1 MINWKKIHYFTYT
14 FCRYFLAT
22 MIISYAFAKIFETQF
37 ISQPSV
43 YDKPIGNL
51 SGFELTWFYYGYS
64 YWYGLII
71 ASTQIISSLLLFFRQ
86 TTRIGI
92 IIFLT
97 FMINILLMD
106 FAYDIDGAKGMAV
119 VLTIMALFVFF
130 SDYNELIKYFIKTPP
145 LFEKERTIKI
155 NKISKLKFIY
165 IPLVFIGLFVLITT
179 LKDKFLSQNQF
190 FGAWENVENN
200 ERIYFESANTFQK
213 VNNSTFKPINSG
225 TYTFEKDSI
234 YLKGTQEE
242 NQTPE
247 IILKGK
253 FNINNNELKIET
265 TKGVKFYKRIR

>member
-22 MIISYAFAKIFETQF
+22 IIISYAFAKIFETQF

-130 SDYNELIKYFIKTPP
+130 SDYNDLIKYFIKTPP
-145 LFEKERTIKI
+145 LFEEERTTKI

-225 TYTFEKDSI
+225 AYTFEKDSI

-242 NQTPE
+242 NQIPE

>member
-71 ASTQIISSLLLFFRQ
+71 ASTQIISSMLLFFRQ

-119 VLTIMALFVFF
+119 VLTIMALFVFL
-130 SDYNELIKYFIKTPP
+130 SDYKELIKYFLKTPP
-145 LFEKERTIKI
+145 LFEEQRTAKI
-155 NKISKLKFIY
+155 NKISKLKFVY
-165 IPLVFIGLFVLITT
+165 IPLVFVGFFVLIIT

-200 ERIYFESANTFQK
+200 ERIYF
-213 VNNSTFKPINSG
+213 
-225 TYTFEKDSI
+225 
-234 YLKGTQEE
+234 
-242 NQTPE
+242 
-247 IILKGK
+247 
-253 FNINNNELKIET
+253 
-265 TKGVKFYKRIR
+265 

>member
-130 SDYNELIKYFIKTPP
+130 SDYNDLIKYFIKTPP
-145 LFEKERTIKI
+145 LFEEERTTKI

-190 FGAWENVENN
+190 FGAWENVKNN

>member
-22 MIISYAFAKIFETQF
+22 MIISYALAKIFETQF

-145 LFEKERTIKI
+145 LFEKERTTKI

-234 YLKGTQEE
+234 YLKETQEE

>member
-265 TKGVKFYKRIR
+265 TKGVKIYKRIR

>member
-22 MIISYAFAKIFETQF
+22 MIISYALAKIFETQF

-92 IIFLT
+92 IIFLS

-190 FGAWENVENN
+190 FGAWENVKNN

-234 YLKGTQEE
+234 YLKETQEE

>member
-97 FMINILLMD
+97 FMINILLMN

-130 SDYNELIKYFIKTPP
+130 SDYNDLIKYFIKTPP
-145 LFEKERTIKI
+145 LFEEERTTKI

-179 LKDKFLSQNQF
+179 LKGKFLSQNQF
-190 FGAWENVENN
+190 FGAWENVKNN

-213 VNNSTFKPINSG
+213 VNNSTFKPVNSG

>member
-165 IPLVFIGLFVLITT
+165 IPLVFIGLFILITT

-234 YLKGTQEE
+234 YLKETQEE

>member
-145 LFEKERTIKI
+145 LFEEERTTKI

-190 FGAWENVENN
+190 FGAWENVKNN

>member
-86 TTRIGI
+86 TTRIGS

>member
-22 MIISYAFAKIFETQF
+22 IIISYAFAKIFETQF

-145 LFEKERTIKI
+145 LFEEERTTKI

-225 TYTFEKDSI
+225 AYTFEKDSI

>member
-145 LFEKERTIKI
+145 LFEKERTTKI

-190 FGAWENVENN
+190 FGAWENVKNN

-242 NQTPE
+242 NRTPE

>member
-242 NQTPE
+242 NRTPE

>member
-71 ASTQIISSLLLFFRQ
+71 ASMQIISSLLLFFRQ

-97 FMINILLMD
+97 FMVNILLMD

-119 VLTIMALFVFF
+119 VLTMMALFVFL
-130 SDYNELIKYFIKTPP
+130 SDYKELIKYFLKTLP
-145 LFEKERTIKI
+145 LFEEQRTVKI
-155 NKISKLKFIY
+155 NKISKLKFVY
-165 IPLVFIGLFVLITT
+165 IPLVFIGFFVLIIT

-225 TYTFEKDSI
+225 MYDFEKDSI
-234 YLKGTQEE
+234 YLKVMQEE

-253 FNINNNELKIET
+253 FNIHNNVLKIET
-265 TKGVKFYKRIR
+265 AKGVEIYKRIR

>member
-145 LFEKERTIKI
+145 LFEEERTTKI

-179 LKDKFLSQNQF
+179 LKDKFLSQNHF
-190 FGAWENVENN
+190 FGAWENVKNN